1 MPFLALLDPNP
12 DPPTVSNTKKPLQ
25 NEVQFM
31 LMWVRE
37 GSGSIIRIFFYLGV
51 GKSVGSK

>member
-31 LMWVRE
+31 LMGQGR
-37 GSGSIIRIFFYLGV
+37 IRIYYYDFLHLGV